1 MLQSINSNINFG
13 CKLSMGDA
21 ILLGSGRKEANKI
34 IANITGNPKFA
45 QNDLPLVRIT
55 VAEMMENSFPRLSKI
70 FKQALFAS
78 PKDLERIVTK
88 AKTNVGIVLDVS
100 TDAVKTSANWA
111 KDAIELMA

>member
-13 CKLSMGDA
+13 CKLAMGDA

-34 IANITGNPKFA
+34 IADITGNPSFIEK
-45 QNDLPLVRIT
+45 DLPVVRVA
-55 VAEMMENSFPRLSKI
+55 VAEMMENSFPRLSKS

-78 PKDLERIVTK
+78 PKDLERIVNK
-88 AKTNVGIVLDVS
+88 AKANVGIVLDVS

-111 KDAIELMA
+111 KDGFELMV